1 MMSSFIQMHSPL
13 GSGSLPSNTVANPRG
28 DLKVITTQSGVSYDG
43 PTIPPTSSPFPKE
56 VELPILEPDVAPK
69 PKPSIPY
76 PSRLNDQKLREKSNN
91 QMLKFLQIFQR
102 LHFDISFTDALLHM
116 PKFASTFKSLL
127 SNKEKLF
134 ELANTLLNE
143 NCSAVLLKKFP
154 KKLGDPGKFLIP
166 CDFPKLD
173 ECLALAD
180 LGASINLMPLSVWK
194 KLSLSELTPTRMT
207 LELANRSVAYPVGVA
222 EDVFVKVGKFHFSAN
237 FVVVDYD
244 VDPRVPLILGRPFL
258 RTARALIDKTLVS
271 ATPLS
276 TAFIST
282 SIVKDFQDSPDDE
295 EDVRSSQVYKI
306 DLEEEY
312 QARALLAKSKRFL
325 KKGTQRFS
333 SAKTTDQTE
342 CHKCGRKGHFA
353 SDCFSKISVPS
364 YQSPFKLKY
373 SSEFKPELKHT
384 KDFEA
389 KYNKVKA
396 KLALLSSSAS
406 APKLSSGK
414 NKGLIAETYEWDEE
428 EVSSDETEVKALMAL
443 ADEKKSLC
451 GQTKSVQDK
460 MVYLGLDLT
469 TKDDVRNR
477 CTLFLLLKKLV
488 GVEPLPKTIKLILKS
503 NSTFKSEILKSV
515 IIDEPSSALAK
526 DNISISISK
535 TNSAPASKLKDVK
548 IEDDPPLAIIMKEL
562 NELKLQISKNKII
575 SLRKE
580 IKPRNPE
587 HVTKNCETC
596 GSNVHT
602 TTDHKDIEWFRKR
615 EALQAKKAETLKTS
629 KIELSRSKTPTKR
642 THQQWE
648 TFQCVSDSFP
658 IAALKERLTMIPNMY
673 SEYLTEFWYSAKAL
687 ENSKVTLSVLT
698 GGIYGEVG
706 VNTFRNAIGVHY
718 SPHSR
723 EYVAPSSIDIVGH
736 GL

>member
-1 MMSSFIQMHSPL
+1 MRRGSNPRARMTDLESVMIEGLGLMIGNAPQSLESSPL
-13 GSGSLPSNTVANPRG
+13 TRNRARNQTLGS
-28 DLKVITTQSGVSYDG
+28 
-43 PTIPPTSSPFPKE
+43 
-56 VELPILEPDVAPK
+56 
-69 PKPSIPY
+69 
-76 PSRLNDQKLREKSNN
+76 
-91 QMLKFLQIFQR
+91 
-102 LHFDISFTDALLHM
+102 
-116 PKFASTFKSLL
+116 
-127 SNKEKLF
+127 F
-134 ELANTLLNE
+134 E
-143 NCSAVLLKKFP
+143 
-154 KKLGDPGKFLIP
+154 
-166 CDFPKLD
+166 
-173 ECLALAD
+173 
-180 LGASINLMPLSVWK
+180 
-194 KLSLSELTPTRMT
+194 
-207 LELANRSVAYPVGVA
+207 
-222 EDVFVKVGKFHFSAN
+222 
-237 FVVVDYD
+237 
-244 VDPRVPLILGRPFL
+244 
-258 RTARALIDKTLVS
+258 KTLVS

-276 TAFIST
+276 TAFLST

-451 GQTKSVQDK
+451 GQRKCQQWLSK
-460 MVYLGLDLT
+460 A
-469 TKDDVRNR
+469 K
-477 CTLFLLLKKLV
+477 
-488 GVEPLPKTIKLILKS
+488 
-503 NSTFKSEILKSV
+503 NSTLPNHDTDKVPSDESERNMTDHLVVVSDFSVTDYDQLMNLHV
-515 IIDEPSSALAK
+515 IIDEPSSAPAK

-562 NELKLQISKNKII
+562 NELKLQISKNKYTGITLTKVNPPQDLDLKDLFLSAYIMGFI
-575 SLRKE
+575 SLRRE

-602 TTDHKDIEWFRKR
+602 ITDHKDIEWFRKR

-642 THQQWE
+642 W
-648 TFQCVSDSFP
+648 VS
-658 IAALKERLTMIPNMY
+658 KQN
-673 SEYLTEFWYSAKAL
+673 
-687 ENSKVTLSVLT
+687 
-698 GGIYGEVG
+698 
-706 VNTFRNAIGVHY
+706 
-718 SPHSR
+718 
-723 EYVAPSSIDIVGH
+723 
-736 GL
+736 